1 MNSKL
6 RGFTLIELLVAVAI
20 FAVVAALAYG
30 GLDTVIHQRE
40 QNTAVMSRLRVVQQ
54 AFTIMAGDF
63 SQLEARPVR
72 DPMGGTPLPAFSA
85 APQDMPQVTFT
96 RGGWTNPLAEVRS
109 TEERVAYELDKNTLV
124 RLSWPELDST
134 PESKPLKQSLLPHV
148 SSFDVRFLDG
158 NGQWQ
163 DQWPPLNADANA
175 YLAQLPRAVE
185 ISVTLQDWGRITR
198 IIEVAAP

>member
-40 QNTAVMSRLRVVQQ
+40 QNTAVMGRLRVVQQ
-54 AFTIMAGDF
+54 AFTIMASDF
-63 SQLEARPVR
+63 GQLEPRPVR
-72 DPMGGTPLPAFSA
+72 DPLGGTPLPAFAA

-124 RLSWPELDST
+124 RISWPELDST
-134 PESKPLKQSLLPHV
+134 PEAKPLKQALLPHV
-148 SSFDVRFLDG
+148 TSFDMRFLDSS
-158 NGQWQ
+158 GQWQ
-163 DQWPPLNADANA
+163 NQWPPLNADANA